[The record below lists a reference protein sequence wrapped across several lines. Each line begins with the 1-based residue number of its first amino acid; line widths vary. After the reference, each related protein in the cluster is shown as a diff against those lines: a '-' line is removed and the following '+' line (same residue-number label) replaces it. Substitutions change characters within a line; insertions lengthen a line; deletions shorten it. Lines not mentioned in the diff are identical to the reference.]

1 MRAVILGLGLFASVG
16 AHAADLAV
24 RAVPVPLPLFS
35 WTGFYV
41 GGQIGGATLRDRLV
55 ETDVCVPACID
66 SATGNPSG
74 VIGGAHAGF
83 NWQSGAIVFG
93 IEADI
98 EGASLSHTTIYPL
111 SAPDTFGS
119 SIPVQ
124 GSVRGRIGYA
134 FNQVLIYATGGAAIA
149 DIEHRYFEAVAG
161 ATQTLSTTRTGWTIG
176 GGIEYSLAQHWSARV
191 EYRYSDFGHRTDAP
205 AIVFPARFRE
215 NHSETENAVRI
226 GVSYHF

>member
-161 ATQTLSTTRTGWTIG
+161 ATTPLDDQNRLDDRRRHRIFPGATLERSRRVSLLRLRTQNRCAGD
-176 GGIEYSLAQHWSARV
+176 RV
-191 EYRYSDFGHRTDAP
+191 PGP
-205 AIVFPARFRE
+205 I
-215 NHSETENAVRI
+215 
-226 GVSYHF
+226 